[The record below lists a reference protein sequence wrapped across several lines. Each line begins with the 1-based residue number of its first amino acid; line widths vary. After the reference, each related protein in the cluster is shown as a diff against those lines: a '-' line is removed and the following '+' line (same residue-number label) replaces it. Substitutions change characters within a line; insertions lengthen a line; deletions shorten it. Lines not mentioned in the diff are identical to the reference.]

1 LQRRLV
7 RKLDLEKAI
16 AQIAPHPSP
25 KAYLEQYTISPEAAA
40 EILFTA
46 TYIYNDICSKRVLDL
61 GCGTGRLAIAAALL
75 GAKEVVGVD
84 IDKIA
89 IRQAAMNAEKLG
101 VKTKTSWIITDI
113 GTIRGSFDTVLQNP
127 PYGVQKRGADLKFL
141 EKALQIGRRV
151 YSLHKSVKTIGK
163 QKLVPSPFLERF
175 IEENGGEIEAISFLL
190 IKIPHMFA
198 FHQKRVHRFPVNLY
212 VIERKNKRFIEQQ
225 KGKVSSRSDVC

>member
-1 LQRRLV
+1 LQKRLV

-25 KAYLEQYTISPEAAA
+25 KAYLEQYTITPEVAA

-46 TYIYNDICSKRVLDL
+46 AYIYNDITDKKVADL

-75 GAKEVVGVD
+75 GAEEVVGVD

-89 IRQAAMNAEKLG
+89 IKQAVINAEKLG
-101 VKTKTSWIITDI
+101 VKAKTSWVTASIEV
-113 GTIRGSFDTVLQNP
+113 IRGSFDTVLQNP
-127 PYGVQKRGADLKFL
+127 PFGVQKRGTDLKFL

-151 YSLHKSVKTIGK
+151 YSLHKSVRAAGR
-163 QKLVPSPFLERF
+163 QKAVPSPFLERS
-175 IEENGGEIEAISFLL
+175 IERNGGEIKAISFLL
-190 IKIPHMFA
+190 MNIPHMFA

-225 KGKVSSRSDVC
+225 KGKVSS